1 MNQYEPWIAEGITE
15 AEYFKR
21 RYIEARQELSEALAN
36 EQSSAKAYAES
47 QAREVQYRSALER
60 ISPALGDRLLAYGPL
75 SVSYAGSTIKAIED
89 ALSLPAPDL
98 VGVIKTLSAAAEALC
113 GKWLDDS
120 DQVMPEA
127 FIARSNMRKVLAST
141 LEIRERIGAT

>member
-47 QAREVQYRSALER
+47 QEKLKEETRIADLADDAVRKCHVQYHALAAQFAESQAREA
-60 ISPALGDRLLAYGPL
+60 LLAKRLGP
-75 SVSYAGSTIKAIED
+75 AGAEM
-89 ALSLPAPDL
+89 LRDL
-98 VGVIKTLSAAAEALC
+98 VGVIKTLTAALNEIDDL
-113 GKWLDDS
+113 WLDHK
-120 DQVMPEA
+120 MPA
-127 FIARSNMRKVLAST
+127 FIAERVLAST